1 MNQDVSFKQRMKTP
15 NIDKMRQSEKM
26 HKWPL
31 MKNKNVSKLFGEKV
45 LLQQKKVSS
54 GITT

>member
-45 LLQQKKVSS
+45 LLQQKKVSN